1 MANWQLSKIA
11 VIPNDDPNNLKLKF
25 LNLAIS
31 LEPYGV
37 NYRLL
42 DLTEFIVGNMK
53 GLRHRVEKK

>member
-1 MANWQLSKIA
+1 MMIQI
-11 VIPNDDPNNLKLKF
+11 IYKLIF

-42 DLTEFIVGNMK
+42 DLTELIVGNMK